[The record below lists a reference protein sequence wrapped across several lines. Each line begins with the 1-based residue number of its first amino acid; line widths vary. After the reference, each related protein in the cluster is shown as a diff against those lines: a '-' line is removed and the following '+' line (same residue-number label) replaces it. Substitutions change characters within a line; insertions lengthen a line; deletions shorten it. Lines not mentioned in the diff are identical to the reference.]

1 MSFWRAVLAA
11 FIGGLL
17 AIVFALAWRAS
28 KETGKS
34 IPASIPD
41 IPAEAQRLAV
51 DVRHRAAE
59 TAGDVKQR
67 AASAVDDVKS
77 RASTAADDVKQRAAA
92 AAEGVK
98 VRTTEAVNAG
108 WETIRDKE
116 AALKDRIV
124 GHGTAAESGAAEV
137 AEQA

>member
-1 MSFWRAVLAA
+1 MSFGRAVLAA

-41 IPAEAQRLAV
+41 VPAEAQKIV
-51 DVRHRAAE
+51 S
-59 TAGDVKQR
+59 DVKQR
-67 AASAVDDVKS
+67 AATTAEEVKARAVAAAEDVKS
-77 RASTAADDVKQRAAA
+77 RA
-92 AAEGVK
+92 
-98 VRTTEAVNAG
+98 TEAISTG
-108 WETIRDKE
+108 LETIREKE

-124 GHGTAAESGAAEV
+124 GHGTAEEAGAAET
-137 AEQA
+137 AETW

>member
-1 MSFWRAVLAA
+1 MSFGRAVLAA

-41 IPAEAQRLAV
+41 IPAEAQRLAA

-59 TAGDVKQR
+59 TAEDVKQR
-67 AASAVDDVKS
+67 AATAADDVKY
-77 RASTAADDVKQRAAA
+77 RASTAADDVKSRATAAA
-92 AAEGVK
+92 DGVK
-98 VRTTEAVNAG
+98 TRTTEVVNAG
-108 WETIRDKE
+108 WETIREKE
-116 AALKDRIV
+116 AALKDRLV
-124 GHGTAAESGAAEV
+124 GHGTAEGSGAAGV
-137 AEQA
+137 AEQG